1 MDTQAM
7 MPPLTPPTT
16 KTMRRSGIV
25 LTVAFGI
32 AIGVLVYFLAP
43 VQEALSVSLMPPEL
57 RTAQFLSEREEGL
70 VVYGVS
76 GMGFATQELRR
87 EPEVAAVFDAEINTA
102 TRKGQW
108 ILSPNK
114 ISVAFTELITP
125 LKPRLPQSWQVTVA
139 DVRTGSQKALG
150 TGFGAL
156 FVDEMHVARLSATG
170 IIVTDLA
177 SSTEKNVLPLTLER
191 VPDTVS
197 VSPNGGLIAWSVPEE
212 HTIVVYTV
220 SHDAATVVTK
230 YIGLFDSFTLTNKE
244 LYLLK
249 YGDHGTQVVRY
260 ALAEDA
266 KEEHVVTLPGSL
278 KISGLSFR

>member
-1 MDTQAM
+1 MI
-7 MPPLTPPTT
+7 PPLTPPTK
-16 KTMRRSGIV
+16 KTMRRSGLVITIA
-25 LTVAFGI
+25 LGI

-43 VQEALSVSLMPPEL
+43 VQEALSVLRMPPEL
-57 RTAQFLSEREEGL
+57 RAAQFLSEREEGTI
-70 VVYGVS
+70 VYGVQ

-87 EPEVAAVFDAEINTA
+87 EPEVASVFAAEVNTA

-108 ILSPNK
+108 VLSPNK
-114 ISVAFTELITP
+114 ISVAFTELTTP

-139 DVRTGSQKALG
+139 DVRTGSQRALG

-156 FVDEMHVARLSATG
+156 FVDELHVARLSATG

-177 SSTEKNVLPLTLER
+177 SSTEKTVLPLTLDR

-220 SHDAATVVTK
+220 SHDTATLVTK
-230 YIGLFDSFTLTNKE
+230 YIGLFDSFTLADKE
-244 LYLLK
+244 LYLLR
-249 YGDHGTQVVRY
+249 YDERGTQVVRY
-260 ALAEDA
+260 PLSENA
-266 KEEHVVTLPGSL
+266 KEEPLGRLPGSL
-278 KISGLSFR
+278 RISELSFH